1 MNGGILALDLATQLG
16 WAEGI
21 PGEKP
26 TYGTHRLAP
35 TGSEPAAIFAGMLE
49 FIALRMQAVKYRMV
63 IYEAPFD
70 PRVMGFKTNV
80 NTARMLLGLPAI
92 VEGVCYQ
99 MGIFNLREA
108 NVNDVR
114 FFLLGHKPR
123 SKEGKG
129 EVFRF
134 LQALGHNPPDDNA
147 SDALA
152 LWLYAASIL
161 DSRIGVKTTRL
172 FSQT

>member
-1 MNGGILALDLATQLG
+1 MDGGILALDLARQMG

-21 PGEKP
+21 PGETP
-26 TYGTHRLAP
+26 QYGTHQLAP
-35 TGSEPAAIFAGMLE
+35 TGSEPMAVFGGMID
-49 FIALRMQAVKYRMV
+49 FIGRRMQTFRYRMV

-92 VEGVCYQ
+92 VEGVCHQ
-99 MGIFNLREA
+99 MGMFNLREA

-114 FFLLGHKPR
+114 FFLLGYRPK

-129 EVFRF
+129 AVTKF
-134 LQALGHNPPDDNA
+134 LGTLGYSPQDDNA
-147 SDALA
+147 GDALA

-161 DSRIGVKTTRL
+161 DSRVGVKTTRL
-172 FSQT
+172 FSDR